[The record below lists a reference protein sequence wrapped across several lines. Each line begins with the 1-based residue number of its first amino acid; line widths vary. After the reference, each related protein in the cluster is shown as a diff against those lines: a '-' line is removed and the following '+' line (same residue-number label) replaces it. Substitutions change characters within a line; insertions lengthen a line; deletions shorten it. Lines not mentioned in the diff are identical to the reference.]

1 MVDRGRIATISTALN
16 SATERPREGLS
27 EGREAAI
34 CDEGHEAFCIVS
46 DSRFAVSLLRLS
58 STETYRDA
66 GWRNAVW
73 KSFARALLVSLGM
86 LLIAVGVVG
95 SLLPGHLGAP
105 VLVVGLI
112 VVLRNS
118 PPSRR
123 RFIDLQRRHPKVLYP
138 IRRLLRRE
146 PEILPVAWQQ
156 VLRLERLLLPPPW
169 RIAGKTRRRLMRGR
183 RVG

>member
-1 MVDRGRIATISTALN
+1 
-16 SATERPREGLS
+16 
-27 EGREAAI
+27 
-34 CDEGHEAFCIVS
+34 
-46 DSRFAVSLLRLS
+46 VSLLRLS
-58 STETYRDA
+58 STGFQRDA
-66 GWRNAVW
+66 DWRNAIW
-73 KSFARALLVSLGM
+73 KPLARAVLVTLGM
-86 LLIAVGVVG
+86 SLIAIGVVG

-123 RFIDLQRRHPKVLYP
+123 RFIGLQRRHPKVLYP

-156 VLRLERLLLPPPW
+156 VLRLERLLLPPTW
-169 RIAGKTRRRLMRGR
+169 RVVGKTRRRLRRGR
-183 RVG
+183 RQG